1 MQDQIDQCTEAIR
14 AILPG
19 YLKDP
24 AHQQQLPSPDSTTL
38 ICGGKTEEEEEEG
51 RRRGVATPVTP
62 RTNEATPLTGNS
74 PATPDLACKEHLED
88 ESVLVRDDDDFCLA
102 TTTSEAAT
110 ATATAEATSSSSRS
124 SSPLSAVDI
133 FTEFNAGV
141 LRAVFEQGER
151 AMEPGGSYSI
161 LVS

>member
-1 MQDQIDQCTEAIR
+1 MR
-14 AILPG
+14 AILPA

-24 AHQQQLPSPDSTTL
+24 SANQLPSPDSTSTVADV
-38 ICGGKTEEEEEEG
+38 TSMEDA
-51 RRRGVATPVTP
+51 ATPP
-62 RTNEATPLTGNS
+62 RMATNEATPLAGNS
-74 PATPDLACKEHLED
+74 PASPDLACQEHLED
-88 ESVLVRDDDDFCLA
+88 ESVLVSDESIPGAVASSSSYCLEEP
-102 TTTSEAAT
+102 TTTT
-110 ATATAEATSSSSRS
+110 SRS

-151 AMEPGGSYSI
+151 AMEPGSYSI